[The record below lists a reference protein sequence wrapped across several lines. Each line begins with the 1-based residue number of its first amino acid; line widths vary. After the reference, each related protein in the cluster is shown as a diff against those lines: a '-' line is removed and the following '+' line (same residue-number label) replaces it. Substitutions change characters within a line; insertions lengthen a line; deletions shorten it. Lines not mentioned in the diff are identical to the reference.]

1 MFTNGVQVIHLHNWQ
16 SYSGCCMH
24 TKSCMLKHVVAIG
37 ACAQKGFVHT
47 CLGGLWYWG

>member
-1 MFTNGVQVIHLHNWQ
+1 
-16 SYSGCCMH
+16 MH

-47 CLGGLWYWG
+47 CLGGL